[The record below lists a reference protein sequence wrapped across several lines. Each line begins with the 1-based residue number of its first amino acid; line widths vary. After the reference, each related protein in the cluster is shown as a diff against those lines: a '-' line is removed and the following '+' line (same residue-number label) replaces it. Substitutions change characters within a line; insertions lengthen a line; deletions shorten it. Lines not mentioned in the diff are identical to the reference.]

1 MSLIIHKKAYRDFL
15 TLLNDLESHC
25 QNSAE
30 IADNAEITAIW
41 SDLKQV
47 FQEKIIPLTDEELEG
62 EVASRWISL
71 QTEIQ
76 REFRLLNTDW
86 LFWASARQQG
96 IKQARAKA
104 VTERLRKLSKYCQL
118 MLTSIDNS

>member
-41 SDLKQV
+41 LALKQV
-47 FQEKIIPLTDEELEG
+47 FQERIIPLTDEELEG

>member
-1 MSLIIHKKAYRDFL
+1 MSSIIHKKAYRDFS
-15 TLLNDLESHC
+15 TLLNNLENHC
-25 QNSAE
+25 RDSAE
-30 IADNAEITAIW
+30 IANNADIAAIW

-47 FQEKIIPLTDEELEG
+47 FQEKIIPLTDEKLDR

-86 LFWASARQQG
+86 LFWTSARQQA

-104 VTERLRKLSKYCQL
+104 VTERLHKLSQYCQL
-118 MLTSIDNS
+118 MLTL

>member
-1 MSLIIHKKAYRDFL
+1 MSSIIHKKAYRDFL
-15 TLLNDLESHC
+15 TLLDDLESHC

-30 IADNAEITAIW
+30 IADNAEIAAIW

-47 FQEKIIPLTDEELEG
+47 FQERIISLTDEELEG

-86 LFWASARQQG
+86 LFWASARQQV

-104 VTERLRKLSKYCQL
+104 VRERLRKLSQYCQL
-118 MLTSIDNS
+118 MLTNDLR

>member
-1 MSLIIHKKAYRDFL
+1 MSSIIHKKAYRDFL

-30 IADNAEITAIW
+30 IADNAEIAAIW

-47 FQEKIIPLTDEELEG
+47 FQERIIPLTDEKLDR

-86 LFWASARQQG
+86 LFWASARQQA
-96 IKQARAKA
+96 IKQTRAKA
-104 VTERLRKLSKYCQL
+104 VNERLRKLSEYCQL
-118 MLTSIDNS
+118 MLTL